1 VRRDRPAGPLEAGTR
16 AVLVGSLVAFVLVGG
31 VAVVAGADP
40 GGESGPGVDGD
51 PANDSDSSIEVQW
64 NRSYEHETTIETGSD
79 PIDTRYPVVVEDVTL
94 TTDGDLAVAGTV
106 STWSNSVVDAQR
118 DAVVLGVDSD
128 GNRIRMGMYGGA
140 YPDGWNRRVDCRKG
154 ITPIGEQD
162 PPYYQAG
169 ESCGVGDPNREKP
182 YGNMEVDEEGH
193 AVAATEDGGVVV
205 AGITNT
211 YGSGH
216 RMDYSPKNPWLL
228 KVDAQG
234 EEVWNRTYQSS
245 PDKSVNSATFTS
257 VIQTDDGGYLVVGKS
272 QEFDGGRHDVWILKV
287 DSGGDVTWSRG
298 YGGKYNDRANDVV
311 QTSNGNYAVAGT
323 TFSYTTGDVPAGN
336 QDVWLLVVDD
346 EGDVLVNRTYTGAR
360 EGGAR
365 TFESGYAII
374 EPSEGG
380 FLLAGTTTA
389 FTESPGDN
397 DAWLIRTDRSG
408 DVRWNRTYG
417 GPAGSSQNTDTPVDL
432 VETPDGGY
440 IFAGGT
446 ETLTDEQRSPWLV
459 KTADDGTKQWHE
471 TFTVGRFSSATG
483 LAKTSSGD
491 YVLTL
496 EATGHDDVE
505 RGRVIKFSDTTELPD
520 DSSDDADETTTTGD
534 ATTSATTVDGTTAGT
549 DDGTTGNTD
558 DSTSRD
564 LPGFGTG
571 VALLA
576 ILVGLLGLRYAR
588 S

>member
-1 VRRDRPAGPLEAGTR
+1 VRRDRPAGPFEAGTR

-51 PANDSDSSIEVQW
+51 PANDSDSSIEVLW

-216 RMDYSPKNPWLL
+216 RMDSAPENPWLL

-245 PDKSVNSATFTS
+245 ADKSVNSATFTS

-311 QTSNGNYAVAGT
+311 QTSNGNYAVVGT

-336 QDVWLLVVDD
+336 QDVWLLVVDG
-346 EGDVLVNRTYTGAR
+346 EGDVLVNRTYAGSL
-360 EGGAR
+360 ESEAR
-365 TFESGYAII
+365 TFESGYAIV
-374 EPSEGG
+374 EPSDGG
-380 FLLAGTTTA
+380 FLIAGRTTGYSE
-389 FTESPGDN
+389 ESGN
-397 DAWLIRTDRSG
+397 EDAWLVRTDYSG

-417 GPAGSSQNTDTPVDL
+417 QSIQYGKDSDTAVDL

-440 IFAGGT
+440 LFAGDT
-446 ETLTDEQRSPWLV
+446 QSLTDEQKSVWVV
-459 KTADDGTKQWHE
+459 KTAGDGTEQWHE
-471 TFTVGRFSSATG
+471 TFEIGRYDSATG
-483 LAKTSSGD
+483 LARTSDGD

-496 EATGHDDVE
+496 TTRRHDSVLD
-505 RGRVIKFSDTTELPD
+505 GRVIKFSDTTELPD

-534 ATTSATTVDGTTAGT
+534 ATTSATT